1 MRDVTIKH
9 QVTYSDVINIRL
21 PIWEGLV
28 RLLMGKLTGIISK
41 INGSAGNLTFKSL
54 NGQTVISEKVTHIRN
69 PRTNAQMQTRTKW
82 GNIIAM
88 YKGIRP
94 LLNYGFENKPKTLS
108 DYNMFVKL
116 NMQRTPIYLTKQAV
130 AGGACIATAYQ
141 ISQGSLPAIVVTGTG
156 QSGVTDIRLGSLDIT
171 SNTTVAQFSTKVVEN
186 NADYRYGDQISFFL
200 VKQMVNAETGIPYCQ
215 FSAAK
220 VILDAANED
229 KLADVTGS
237 SHGFASVDGKL
248 GHSGNDGDCAYAWVH
263 TRKSD
268 GKTLVSS
275 QSLLAANTKEAEY
288 KGDAAYNLSK
298 SSYGSSVESFLVPD
312 GESTGATGENDNPPS
327 GGGEGGGL

>member
-1 MRDVTIKH
+1 
-9 QVTYSDVINIRL
+9 
-21 PIWEGLV
+21 
-28 RLLMGKLTGIISK
+28 MGKLTGIISK
-41 INGSAGNLTFKSL
+41 ISGSAGNVTFKLRS
-54 NGQTVISEKVTHIRN
+54 GETIVSEKVTQVRN

-94 LLNYGFENKPKTLS
+94 LLNYGFEAKPKTLS
-108 DYNMFVKL
+108 DYNMFVKV

-130 AGGACIATAYQ
+130 AGGACVATAYQ
-141 ISQGSLPAIVVTGTG
+141 ISQGSLPAIVLTGTG
-156 QSGVTDIRLGSLDIT
+156 QNVKTDIRLGGESIT
-171 SNTTVAQFSTKVVEN
+171 SSTTVAQFSAAVVQN
-186 NADYRYGDQISFFL
+186 NVDYRYGDQISFFL

-220 VILDAANED
+220 VILDAANTET
-229 KLADVTGS
+229 LADVTGN
-237 SHGFASVDGKL
+237 SHGFASADGML
-248 GHSGNDGDCAYAWVH
+248 AHVGNDGDCAYAWVH

-275 QSLLAANTKEAEY
+275 QSLVSANSQEAEY

-298 SSYGSSVESFLVPD
+298 SSYGSSIESFLVPD
-312 GESTGATGENDNPPS
+312 GNATGSTASNNTPSS
-327 GGGEGGGL
+327 GGDDGNDSL

>member
-1 MRDVTIKH
+1 MAIL
-9 QVTYSDVINIRL
+9 N
-21 PIWEGLV
+21 
-28 RLLMGKLTGIISK
+28 GIISG
-41 INGSAGNLTFKSL
+41 ISGSAGNLSFSRTG
-54 NGQTVISEKVTHIRN
+54 GQTVIRERVTSIRN
-69 PRTNAQMQTRTKW
+69 PRSEGQMRTRTKFT
-82 GNIIAM
+82 NIVSM
-88 YKGIRP
+88 YRGIRP
-94 LLNYGFENKPKTLS
+94 LLNYGFESKPKTLS

-130 AGGACIATAYQ
+130 AGGACVATAYQ

-275 QSLLAANTKEAEY
+275 QSLVSANTKEAEY

-298 SSYGSSVESFLVPD
+298 SSYGSSIESFLVPD
-312 GESTGATGENDNPPS
+312 GNATGATA
-327 GGGEGGGL
+327 GGDGDDEEGGGGGL

>member
-1 MRDVTIKH
+1 MAIL
-9 QVTYSDVINIRL
+9 N
-21 PIWEGLV
+21 GLL
-28 RLLMGKLTGIISK
+28 RKMS
-41 INGSAGNLTFKSL
+41 GSAGDLTFKTFY
-54 NGQTVISEKVTHIRN
+54 GQTVVSEKLTKMTN
-69 PRTNAQMQTRTKW
+69 PRSDAQMRVRTRW
-82 GNIIAM
+82 NNIIMM

-156 QSGVTDIRLGSLDIT
+156 QNGVTDIRLGGESIT
-171 SNTTVAQFSTKVVEN
+171 TNTTVAQFSQAVVEN

-200 VKQMVNAETGIPYCQ
+200 VKQKVNENTGIPYCQ

-220 VILDAANED
+220 VILDAANTNQLVDE
-229 KLADVTGS
+229 VSG
-237 SHGFASVDGKL
+237 SHGFASIDGKL
-248 GHSGNDGDCAYAWVH
+248 GHSGNDGDCAYTWVH

-275 QSLLAANTKEAEY
+275 QELLSANSKEAEY
-288 KGDAAYNLSK
+288 KGDNAYNLSK
-298 SSYGSSVESFLVPD
+298 SSYGAGIESFLVPD
-312 GESTGATGENDNPPS
+312 GNATGSTSGSGSDGNDNPPS
-327 GGGEGGGL
+327 GGGGNDTL

>member
-1 MRDVTIKH
+1 
-9 QVTYSDVINIRL
+9 
-21 PIWEGLV
+21 
-28 RLLMGKLTGIISK
+28 MGKLTGIISK
-41 INGSAGNLTFKSL
+41 ISGSAGNVTFKQRS
-54 NGQTVISEKVTHIRN
+54 GETIVSEKVTQVRN

-94 LLNYGFENKPKTLS
+94 LLNYGFESKPKTLS
-108 DYNMFVKL
+108 DYNMFVKV
-116 NMQRTPIYLTKQAV
+116 NMQRTPIYLTKSAV

-141 ISQGSLPAIVVTGTG
+141 ISQGSLPAIVLTGTG
-156 QSGVTDIRLGSLDIT
+156 QNVKTDIRLGGDSIT
-171 SNTTVAQFSTKVVEN
+171 SSTTVAQFSAAVVQN

-220 VILDAANED
+220 VILDAANEST
-229 KLADVTGS
+229 LADVTGS
-237 SHGFASVDGKL
+237 SHGFASADGML
-248 GHSGNDGDCAYAWVH
+248 AHVGNDGDCAYGWVH

-275 QSLLAANTKEAEY
+275 QSLVSANTKEAEY

-312 GESTGATGENDNPPS
+312 GNATGSTS
-327 GGGEGGGL
+327 GGGGNDNSGGDGNDSL

>member
-1 MRDVTIKH
+1 MAILNGIA
-9 QVTYSDVINIRL
+9 S
-21 PIWEGLV
+21 
-28 RLLMGKLTGIISK
+28 KLK
-41 INGSAGNLTFKSL
+41 GSAGSLTFRRT
-54 NGQTVISEKVTHIRN
+54 GGRTVVSEKITEVKIT
-69 PRTNAQMQTRTKW
+69 RTDAQMKQRTKW

-94 LLNYGFENKPKTLS
+94 LLNYGFEAKPKTLS
-108 DYNMFVKL
+108 DYNMFVKV

-130 AGGACIATAYQ
+130 AGGACVATAYQ
-141 ISQGSLPAIVVTGTG
+141 ISQGSLPAIVLTGTG
-156 QSGVTDIRLGSLDIT
+156 QNVKTDIRLGGESIT
-171 SNTTVAQFSTKVVEN
+171 SSTTVAQFSAAVVQN

-220 VILDAANED
+220 VILDAANEE

-237 SHGFASVDGKL
+237 SHGFASADGVL
-248 GHSGNDGDCAYAWVH
+248 AHVGNDGDCAYAWVH

-275 QSLLAANTKEAEY
+275 QSLVSANTKEAEY

-298 SSYGSSVESFLVPD
+298 SSYGSSIESFLVPD
-312 GESTGATGENDNPPS
+312 GNATGATA
-327 GGGEGGGL
+327 GGDGDDEEGGGL

>member
-1 MRDVTIKH
+1 MAVL
-9 QVTYSDVINIRL
+9 N
-21 PIWEGLV
+21 GLL
-28 RLLMGKLTGIISK
+28 RKMS
-41 INGSAGNLTFKSL
+41 GSAGDLTFKIQ
-54 NGQTVISEKVTHIRN
+54 NGLTVVSEKVTKMTN
-69 PRTNAQMQTRTKW
+69 PRSDAQMRVRTRW
-82 GNIIAM
+82 SNVVAM
-88 YKGIRP
+88 YSGVRP
-94 LLNYGFENKPKTLS
+94 LLRYGFENKPAGLS

-130 AGGACIATAYQ
+130 AGGACVATAYQ

-275 QSLLAANTKEAEY
+275 QSLLAANSKESEY

-312 GESTGATGENDNPPS
+312 GNATGATA
-327 GGGEGGGL
+327 GGDGDDDEGGGGL

>member
-1 MRDVTIKH
+1 
-9 QVTYSDVINIRL
+9 
-21 PIWEGLV
+21 
-28 RLLMGKLTGIISK
+28 MGKLSGIISK
-41 INGSAGNLTFKSL
+41 IAGSAGNITFRRL
-54 NGQTVISEKVTHIRN
+54 NGETVVSEKVTQVRN
-69 PRTNAQMQTRTKW
+69 PRSEAQMRTRTKFT
-82 GNIIAM
+82 NIVSM
-88 YKGIRP
+88 YRGIRP
-94 LLNYGFENKPKTLS
+94 LLNYGFESRPKNLS

-130 AGGACIATAYQ
+130 AGGACVATAYQ

-312 GESTGATGENDNPPS
+312 GNATGATA
-327 GGGEGGGL
+327 GGDGDDEEGGGGGL

>member
-1 MRDVTIKH
+1 M
-9 QVTYSDVINIRL
+9 
-21 PIWEGLV
+21 EGATMAILN
-28 RLLMGKLTGIISK
+28 GIISR
-41 INGSAGNLTFKSL
+41 ISGSAGNLSFSRTG
-54 NGQTVISEKVTHIRN
+54 GQTVIRERVTSIRN
-69 PRTNAQMQTRTKW
+69 PRSEGQMRTRTRFT
-82 GNIIAM
+82 NIVAM

-94 LLNYGFENKPKTLS
+94 LLNYGFEAKPKTLS
-108 DYNMFVKL
+108 DYNMFVKV

-130 AGGACIATAYQ
+130 AGGACVATAYQ
-141 ISQGSLPAIVVTGTG
+141 ISQGSLPAIVLTGTG
-156 QSGVTDIRLGSLDIT
+156 QNVKTDIRLGGESIT
-171 SNTTVAQFSTKVVEN
+171 SSTTVAQFSAAVVQN

-220 VILDAANED
+220 VILDAANDET
-229 KLADVTGS
+229 LADVTGS
-237 SHGFASVDGKL
+237 SHGFASADGML
-248 GHSGNDGDCAYAWVH
+248 AHVGNDGDCAYAWVH

-275 QSLLAANTKEAEY
+275 QSLVSANTKEAEY

-312 GESTGATGENDNPPS
+312 GNASNTTSGGGNDNPPS

>member
-1 MRDVTIKH
+1 
-9 QVTYSDVINIRL
+9 
-21 PIWEGLV
+21 
-28 RLLMGKLTGIISK
+28 MGKLTGIISK
-41 INGSAGNLTFKSL
+41 ISGSAGNVTFKLRS
-54 NGQTVISEKVTHIRN
+54 GETIVSEKVTQVRN

-94 LLNYGFENKPKTLS
+94 LLNYGFEAKPKTLS
-108 DYNMFVKL
+108 DYNMFVKV
-116 NMQRTPIYLTKQAV
+116 NMQRTPIYLTKSAV
-130 AGGACIATAYQ
+130 AGGACVATAYQ
-141 ISQGSLPAIVVTGTG
+141 ISQGSLPAIVLTGTG
-156 QSGVTDIRLGSLDIT
+156 QNVKTDIRLGGESIT
-171 SNTTVAQFSTKVVEN
+171 SSTTVAQFSAAVVQN

-220 VILDAANED
+220 VILDAANTET
-229 KLADVTGS
+229 LADVTGN
-237 SHGFASVDGKL
+237 SHGFASADGML
-248 GHSGNDGDCAYAWVH
+248 AHVGNDGDCAYAWVH

-275 QSLLAANTKEAEY
+275 QSLVSANTKEAEY

-298 SSYGSSVESFLVPD
+298 SSYGSSIESFLVPD
-312 GESTGATGENDNPPS
+312 GNATGS
-327 GGGEGGGL
+327 TAGGGDNGGGNGGDGNDSL